1 MGHPSDR
8 EATMWVNINDK
19 WHFVVWTD
27 PDYVSFH
34 GEMLHKTRC
43 GLLKIRLSYA
53 DFSPNDQTC
62 ARCLKLLRKD
72 AQA

>member
-1 MGHPSDR
+1 
-8 EATMWVNINDK
+8 MWVEVNGR

-27 PDYVSFH
+27 PDYISMH

-53 DFSPNDQTC
+53 DFSPDDRTC
-62 ARCLKLLRKD
+62 GRCLRLNAKD
-72 AQA
+72 AEKA